1 MRRLWVWN
9 PFAGTFFMILVEIA
23 LGLLVLYLVLA
34 LCVKLTEK
42 WKLVDVL
49 RAWFDK
55 KPQP

>member
-9 PFAGTFFMILVEIA
+9 PFAGTLFMILVEIA

-55 KPQP
+55 KD